1 MKHRSFLSI
10 FFVFVLIGIASQGYA
25 QNATDTIQT
34 DHVQIVTSKNG
45 YPVVVQSDTLLRIY
59 TSSGDISVRQRARIL
74 SESLEEARD
83 EFVPGEDTIKSAWVD
98 GKHGEIRFRDEIL
111 LSLSQAEADAHDKS
125 LDELT
130 LQTKEAVESNFKK
143 NISSKETFIQY
154 ALSIGILFLFIFILN
169 YLLKLV
175 FRRVD
180 KFIDK
185 RKDKYIKGIKIK
197 EFEFLD
203 AKDELDLV
211 FKVTYILRILL
222 LLLLA
227 YVTFPV
233 IFSLFPA
240 TEPIAYKLFGY
251 VYNPLISMGRSF
263 LAYIPKLFTIIVI
276 VFVFRTILK
285 YMRIFARRVELGRI
299 KIHGFYP
306 DWANTTFS
314 LVRIL
319 IIALGIVMVFPYLPG
334 AQSEVFKGVS
344 VFIGIIF
351 SIGSTSVV
359 GNLVAGLVLTY
370 MRPFKIGD
378 RIKIGDV
385 EGEIVEKTFFV
396 IRIKTPKN
404 EYITLP
410 NANVLNAHIV
420 NYNRSLDDG
429 GVILFTEVTI
439 GYDVPWRKVHDL
451 LSEAAAQTEYI
462 EEKPE
467 PFVLQKRLDDFSVA
481 YQINGYSKRPLY
493 KDLVVS
499 LLHQKIQDIF
509 AEAGVEI
516 LSPTYMATR
525 DGNDST
531 IPKDDTPDKP
541 KSTPDQPEKP
551 AKPDK
556 PNKE

>member
-1 MKHRSFLSI
+1 MKHSSFLAI
-10 FFVFVLIGIASQGYA
+10 FLTIVLTGFSSLAFA
-25 QNATDTIQT
+25 QNGKDTTETDQ
-34 DHVQIVTSKNG
+34 VQVVTSKNG

-59 TSSGDISVRQRARIL
+59 TSSGDISVRQRAKVL
-74 SESLEEARD
+74 SESLENARSN
-83 EFVPGEDTIKSAWVD
+83 FVPGEDSIKSSWID
-98 GKHGEIRFRDEIL
+98 GKHGEIRFRDELL
-111 LSLSQAEADAHDKS
+111 LSLSQAEANAHDKS

-130 LQTKEAVESNFKK
+130 LQTKEAIEANFQK
-143 NISSKETFIQY
+143 NISQKETFIQY
-154 ALSIGILFLFIFILN
+154 AMSIGILFLFIFILN

-175 FRRVD
+175 FRRVNA
-180 KFIDK
+180 FIDK
-185 RKDKYIKGIKIK
+185 RKGKYLKGIKVK
-197 EFEFLD
+197 EFEILD
-203 AKDELDLV
+203 AEDELELAYKITSIV
-211 FKVTYILRILL
+211 RILL

-285 YMRIFARRVELGRI
+285 YMRLFARRVELGRI
-299 KIHGFYP
+299 RIHGFYP

-314 LVRIL
+314 LIRIL

-420 NYNRSLDDG
+420 NYNRSFDDG

-451 LSEAAAQTEYI
+451 LLRAAVETEYI

-467 PFVLQKRLDDFSVA
+467 PFVLQKRLDDYSVA

-493 KDLVVS
+493 KDLVNS
-499 LLHQKIQDIF
+499 LLHQQIQDIF

-516 LSPTYMATR
+516 LSPKYVASR

-531 IPKDDTPDKP
+531 IPNNDPPDKP
-541 KSTPDQPEKP
+541 KSTPDQPDKPDRPEKP
-551 AKPDK
+551 SQS
-556 PNKE
+556 